1 MKQYNSLKEIQ
12 EDISKNRLTCKE
24 LVENYLQNIEKNKH
38 LNAFIE
44 IYQSDASSKA
54 SIIDKKIKKKTAGKL
69 AGLVVGI
76 KDNICYKSHPATAG
90 SKILNSFKSTYS
102 ATVIEKL
109 INEDAIIIGRLN
121 CDEFAMGSTTESSVY
136 GPTRNPLN
144 PNFVPGGSSG
154 GSAAAVQANLCHA
167 TLGTDTGGSIR
178 QPAAFCGV
186 FGLKPTYGLISR
198 HGLIAYASSFDQIG
212 PITKSIEDLQLITA
226 VISGPDDFDSTCVA
240 KKTNQQEKS
249 PNKGPKK
256 FAIVNQAVNFPTIDP
271 EIKTHFN
278 QLVKKIK
285 TLGHTVEYVDI
296 PLLDYLVPAYYIL
309 TTAEASSNL
318 SRYDGI
324 KYGHQKSGKN
334 IDQLIQNTRTDGF
347 GIEVKRRILLGTFVL
362 SAGYYESY
370 YSKAQKV
377 RRLIKNATESILS
390 KHNYILL
397 PTTPELP
404 FKIGHKKEPTEL
416 YNQDVFTVQ
425 ANLSGHPALALPIKK
440 TKNQFFSSAQIIGPY
455 FSEQDMLGTASSI
468 ISN

>member
-1 MKQYNSLKEIQ
+1 MKDYNSLKEIQ
-12 EDISKNRLTCKE
+12 EDISKNRLSCKE
-24 LVENYLQNIEKNKH
+24 LVENYLQNIEKHKY

-44 IYQSDASSKA
+44 TYQSDASSNA
-54 SIIDKKIKKKTAGKL
+54 SIVDKKIKNKTAGKL
-69 AGLVVGI
+69 AGLVIGI
-76 KDNICYKSHPATAG
+76 KDNICYKLHPATAG
-90 SKILNSFKSTYS
+90 SKILNGFNSTYS
-102 ATVIEKL
+102 ATVVEKL

-121 CDEFAMGSTTESSVY
+121 CDEFAMGSTTEHSVY

-144 PNFVPGGSSG
+144 PSFVPGGSSG

-186 FGLKPTYGLISR
+186 FGLKPTYGLVSR

-212 PITKSIEDLQLITA
+212 PITKSIEDLQLIMA
-226 VISGPDDFDSTCVA
+226 VISGPDDFDSTCVTQ
-240 KKTNQQEKS
+240 KTNKQIKS
-249 PNKGPKK
+249 TNKEPKK
-256 FAIVNQAVNFPTIDP
+256 FAIVNQAINFSKIDP

-362 SAGYYESY
+362 SDGYYESY

-377 RRLIKNATESILS
+377 RQLIKSATESILS

-397 PTTPELP
+397 PTTPDLP

-416 YNQDVFTVQ
+416 YNQDIFTVQ

-440 TKNQFFSSAQIIGPY
+440 TKTHFFSSAQIIGPY
-455 FSEQDMLGTASSI
+455 FSEQEMLGTARSI